1 MTRRKNNGGLSRFL
15 YRLTPF
21 GMFTSLSIWTAWDG
35 VGISTLLLGAGAA
48 FTGKRAIN
56 LLDRKRND
64 RKALTRQARENV
76 AELRRVARADRVAA
90 PQMKRLIAL
99 QEGVLES
106 FALVPEEYGLLL
118 SEDLNTVVD
127 EVEMSAHLA
136 RRRVALRR
144 HLESV
149 DRRAVRGR
157 IAELNDEIGALEEGS
172 ALRASFE
179 AALEGRRGELAAI
192 DAIPA
197 AIGTINAQLEGIEG
211 LLGNLRGELLAL
223 DPGLSPYALESGL
236 VAIKE
241 RVSYFRRGLDEAT
254 RSLEKGLPEE
264 VPAR

>member
-1 MTRRKNNGGLSRFL
+1 MTRRSNGGLSRL
-15 YRLTPF
+15 AYRLAPF
-21 GMFTSLSIWTAWDG
+21 GTFASLGATAVYAESWPLA
-35 VGISTLLLGAGAA
+35 VLLGAGSL
-48 FTGKRAIN
+48 FTGKR
-56 LLDRKRND
+56 LLDRKGHER
-64 RKALTRQARENV
+64 RELSRRARQNV
-76 AELRRVARADRVAA
+76 AELRRVARMDRVAA

-127 EVEMSAHLA
+127 EVEISAYLA

-149 DRRAVRGR
+149 DRRAVLGR
-157 IAELNDEIGALEEGS
+157 ISELREEIEALGEGS

-192 DAIPA
+192 DVVPA

-241 RVSYFRRGLDEAT
+241 RVSFFRRGLDEAT

>member
-1 MTRRKNNGGLSRFL
+1 LGV
-15 YRLTPF
+15 
-21 GMFTSLSIWTAWDG
+21 WTAWDG
-35 VGISTLLLGAGAA
+35 VGISTVLLGAGAA
-48 FTGKRAIN
+48 FTGKRLVN
-56 LLDRKRND
+56 LLDRKGNE
-64 RKALTRQARENV
+64 RKELSRRVRQNV
-76 AELRRVARADRVAA
+76 AELRRVARTDRVAA

-127 EVEMSAHLA
+127 EVEMSAQLA

-144 HLESV
+144 HLESL

-157 IAELNDEIGALEEGS
+157 IWELQEETEALEEGS

-179 AALEGRRGELAAI
+179 AALEGRRGELAAM
-192 DAIPA
+192 DTVPA

-241 RVSYFRRGLDEAT
+241 RVSFFRRGLDEAT

-264 VPAR
+264 APVR

>member
-1 MTRRKNNGGLSRFL
+1 MTRRSTGGLSRL
-15 YRLTPF
+15 AYRLAPF
-21 GMFTSLSIWTAWDG
+21 GTFVGLGIWAVPESYPLAVLAG
-35 VGISTLLLGAGAA
+35 VGSLATSKLALKT
-48 FTGKRAIN
+48 F
-56 LLDRKRND
+56 DRKGNE
-64 RKALTRQARENV
+64 RKELSRRVRQNV
-76 AELRRVARADRVAA
+76 AELRRVARTDRVAA

-127 EVEMSAHLA
+127 EVEMSAQLA

-144 HLESV
+144 HLESI

-157 IAELNDEIGALEEGS
+157 VWELQEEIEALEEGS

-179 AALEGRRGELAAI
+179 AALAGRRGELAAI
-192 DAIPA
+192 DAVPT

-211 LLGNLRGELLAL
+211 LLSNLRGELLAL
-223 DPGLSPYALESGL
+223 DPGLSPHALESGL

-241 RVSYFRRGLDEAT
+241 RVSFFRRGLDEAT

-264 VPAR
+264 APVR

>member
-1 MTRRKNNGGLSRFL
+1 MPENYPLAILAGVGSLATSKLALKTFDRKGNERKELSR
-15 YRLTPF
+15 R
-21 GMFTSLSIWTAWDG
+21 
-35 VGISTLLLGAGAA
+35 V
-48 FTGKRAIN
+48 
-56 LLDRKRND
+56 
-64 RKALTRQARENV
+64 RQNV
-76 AELRRVARADRVAA
+76 AELRRVARTDRIAA

-127 EVEMSAHLA
+127 EVEMSAQLA

-144 HLESV
+144 HLESI

-157 IAELNDEIGALEEGS
+157 VWELQEEIEALEEGS

-179 AALEGRRGELAAI
+179 AALAGRRGELAAI
-192 DAIPA
+192 DAVPA

-211 LLGNLRGELLAL
+211 LLSNLRGELLAL
-223 DPGLSPYALESGL
+223 DPGLSAHALESGL
-236 VAIKE
+236 AAIKE
-241 RVSYFRRGLDEAT
+241 RVSFFRRGLDEAT

-264 VPAR
+264 APVR

>member
-1 MTRRKNNGGLSRFL
+1 MTRRRNGGFSRL
-15 YRLTPF
+15 AYRFAPF
-21 GMFTSLSIWTAWDG
+21 GTLASLGATAVYVEAWPLA
-35 VGISTLLLGAGAA
+35 VVLGAGSL
-48 FTGKRAIN
+48 FTGKR
-56 LLDRKRND
+56 LLDRKGNEQRELS
-64 RKALTRQARENV
+64 RRVRQNV
-76 AELRRVARADRVAA
+76 AELRRVARTDRVAA

-127 EVEMSAHLA
+127 EVEISAQLA
-136 RRRVALRR
+136 RRRAALRK

-149 DRRAVRGR
+149 DRRAVQGR
-157 IAELNDEIGALEEGS
+157 MAELHEEIRALPEGS
-172 ALRASFE
+172 APRASFE

-192 DAIPA
+192 DAVPA

-254 RSLEKGLPEE
+254 RSLEQGLPEE
-264 VPAR
+264 ASAR

>member
-1 MTRRKNNGGLSRFL
+1 MTQRKSGGLSRFA
-15 YRLTPF
+15 YRFVPF
-21 GMFTSLSIWTAWDG
+21 GAFSGFGLIAAVDANY
-35 VGISTLLLGAGAA
+35 ILAGALA
-48 FTGKRAIN
+48 AGSLFTGKR
-56 LLDRKRND
+56 LLDRKGNE
-64 RKALTRQARENV
+64 RKELSRRVRQNV
-76 AELRRVARADRVAA
+76 AELRRVAWSDRVAA

-118 SEDLNTVVD
+118 SEDLSTVVD

-136 RRRVALRR
+136 RRRVALRK

-157 IAELNDEIGALEEGS
+157 MAELNDEIGALEEGS

-179 AALEGRRGELAAI
+179 AALAGRRGELESI

-236 VAIKE
+236 VTIKE

-254 RSLEKGLPEE
+254 RSLEKSLPEE
-264 VPAR
+264 APAR

>member
-1 MTRRKNNGGLSRFL
+1 MTRRRSGGLSRFA
-15 YRLTPF
+15 YRLAPF
-21 GMFTSLSIWTAWDG
+21 G
-35 VGISTLLLGAGAA
+35 TLGGSGALIATTEVWPLAIPLITGAL
-48 FTGKRAIN
+48 FSGKR
-56 LLDRKRND
+56 LLDRRGNE
-64 RKALTRQARENV
+64 RRELSRRVRQNV
-76 AELRRVARADRVAA
+76 AELRRVAWSDRVAA

-118 SEDLNTVVD
+118 ADDLSTVVR

-136 RRRVALRR
+136 RRRVALRK

-149 DRRAVRGR
+149 DRRAVRRR
-157 IAELNDEIGALEEGS
+157 IAELNDEIEALEEGS

-179 AALEGRRGELAAI
+179 AALAGRRGEIESI

-197 AIGTINAQLEGIEG
+197 AIGTINAQIEGIEG

-254 RSLEKGLPEE
+254 RSLEKSLPEE
-264 VPAR
+264 APTR

>member
-1 MTRRKNNGGLSRFL
+1 MPESYLL
-15 YRLTPF
+15 AVL
-21 GMFTSLSIWTAWDG
+21 AG
-35 VGISTLLLGAGAA
+35 VGSLATSKLALKT
-48 FTGKRAIN
+48 F
-56 LLDRKRND
+56 DRKGNER
-64 RKALTRQARENV
+64 RELARRARQNV
-76 AELRRVARADRVAA
+76 AELRRVARMDRVAA
-90 PQMKRLIAL
+90 PQMKRLITL

-127 EVEMSAHLA
+127 EVEMSAQLA

-157 IAELNDEIGALEEGS
+157 IWELQEEAEALEEGS

-179 AALEGRRGELAAI
+179 AALEGRRGELAAM
-192 DAIPA
+192 DAVPA

-241 RVSYFRRGLDEAT
+241 RVSFFRRGLDEAT

-264 VPAR
+264 APVR

>member
-1 MTRRKNNGGLSRFL
+1 MTRRSKGGLSRL
-15 YRLTPF
+15 VYRLAPF
-21 GMFTSLSIWTAWDG
+21 GTFVGLGVWAVPENYLLAALAG
-35 VGISTLLLGAGAA
+35 VGSLATSKLALRTFDRKGNE
-48 FTGKRAIN
+48 RRE
-56 LLDRKRND
+56 LDRR
-64 RKALTRQARENV
+64 ARQNV
-76 AELRRVARADRVAA
+76 AELRRVARTDRVAA

-118 SEDLNTVVD
+118 SEDLRTVVD
-127 EVEMSAHLA
+127 EVEMSAQLA
-136 RRRVALRR
+136 RRRAVLRR

-157 IAELNDEIGALEEGS
+157 ISELHEEIEALQEGS

-192 DAIPA
+192 EAVPA

-211 LLGNLRGELLAL
+211 LLANLRGELLAL

-241 RVSYFRRGLDEAT
+241 RVSYFRRGLEETT
-254 RSLEKGLPEE
+254 RSLEARLPEE
-264 VPAR
+264 AQTR

>member
-1 MTRRKNNGGLSRFL
+1 MTRRRNGGLSRVM
-15 YRLTPF
+15 YRLAPF
-21 GMFTSLSIWTAWDG
+21 GVLSSSGALIATTEAWPLAIFFG
-35 VGISTLLLGAGAA
+35 VGSLFA
-48 FTGKRAIN
+48 GKR
-56 LLDRKRND
+56 LLDRKGNER
-64 RKALTRQARENV
+64 RELSRQARQNV
-76 AELRRVARADRVAA
+76 AELRRVARTDRVAA

-118 SEDLNTVVD
+118 SEDLRTVVD
-127 EVEMSAHLA
+127 EVEMSAQLA
-136 RRRVALRR
+136 RRRAVMRR

-157 IAELNDEIGALEEGS
+157 ISELHEEIEALQEGS

-192 DAIPA
+192 EAVPA
-197 AIGTINAQLEGIEG
+197 AIGTINAQLEGVEG

-264 VPAR
+264 APAR

>member
-1 MTRRKNNGGLSRFL
+1 MTRKRQSGLSRVM
-15 YRLTPF
+15 YRLAPF
-21 GMFTSLSIWTAWDG
+21 GTFASLGVWTAWDG
-35 VGISTLLLGAGAA
+35 IGLSTVLLGAGAA
-48 FTGKRAIN
+48 FTGKRVVN
-56 LLDRKRND
+56 LLDRKANER
-64 RKALTRQARENV
+64 RELSRRARQNV
-76 AELRRVARADRVAA
+76 AELRRVARMDRVAA

-127 EVEMSAHLA
+127 EVEVSAYLA

-157 IAELNDEIGALEEGS
+157 IRELQEEIEALEEGS
-172 ALRASFE
+172 ALRTSFE

-192 DAIPA
+192 DAVPV

-241 RVSYFRRGLDEAT
+241 RVSFFRRGLDEAT

-264 VPAR
+264 APAR